1 MKFDSLTEMI
11 NSARKMDPELFG
23 KDLRGR
29 LLALSYSSTFAPKP
43 RKAQIE
49 LLSSAITACDLVRSI
64 PEAALA
70 EIAPSVP
77 GLPIVLPGTKERA
90 REWKKAKRLI
100 TKLQAGAKHP
110 SRFKLESIGDFAGFV
125 DCFIS
130 LAIAE
135 RDNWKINTP
144 HFGRVTAED
153 VKRLPKLAENI
164 LAATYG
170 EEWQDHPNVLRVFAN
185 HICRADGER
194 KVWKECSRWQKRQ
207 FVRDK
212 FKGAAQ
218 TYAAQLE
225 RFRKI

>member
-1 MKFDSLTEMI
+1 MKFDSLTKMI
-11 NSARKMDPELFG
+11 NSAREMNPELFG
-23 KDLRGR
+23 KDLRQR
-29 LLALSYSSTFAPKP
+29 LLALWYSATFAANPQ
-43 RKAQIE
+43 KARIQ
-49 LLSSAITACDLVRSI
+49 LLKSAIVACDLLQS
-64 PEAALA
+64 LA
-70 EIAPSVP
+70 EDNFAKIAPLAQ
-77 GLPIVLPGTKERA
+77 GWPIVLPGTKERA

-135 RDNWKINTP
+135 RDNWKTNTP

-153 VKRLPKLAENI
+153 VKQLPKLAENI

-170 EEWQDHPNVLRVFAN
+170 EQWQDHPNVLAVFAK
-185 HICRADGER
+185 HICRADGET
-194 KVWKECSRWQKRQ
+194 KVWKECSRWQRRQ

-212 FKGAAQ
+212 FKGAAR